1 MKILVIP
8 DVHLKPWLFDWAE
21 NILKAGQADNAVCL
35 MDMPDDWNQ
44 EFWVDKY
51 RETFDRAIRLAK
63 DFPETLWCYG
73 NHEIS
78 YVWAK
83 LETGYSPYA
92 ENVVISKLE
101 ELKNSLGDQ
110 SQIAFAHRIGR
121 VIFSHGGLSS
131 DYLAFLDESLLSA
144 DIDEVLAAV
153 NGASPKYLW
162 RDNSPLWLRPQRK
175 NP

>member
-1 MKILVIP
+1 MEEGMKILVIP

-101 ELKNSLGDQ
+101 ELKNSLGD
-110 SQIAFAHRIGR
+110 
-121 VIFSHGGLSS
+121 
-131 DYLAFLDESLLSA
+131 
-144 DIDEVLAAV
+144 
-153 NGASPKYLW
+153 
-162 RDNSPLWLRPQRK
+162 
-175 NP
+175 